1 MIGYSALRC
10 LNHNRLT
17 TDRLNI
23 VSCYIGKSLIMTRV
37 TGRRLVQL
45 HRVNGETLGLSI
57 RLTAQTFGQHL
68 VRFGG
73 GDEFANYEHSVSF

>member
-10 LNHNRLT
+10 LNDNRLT

-37 TGRRLVQL
+37 TGQRLV

-68 VRFGG
+68 VRSGG